1 MLGHDVAVSRSFLDL
16 LYDEAARSHFDEL
29 LASATAAATDEEE
42 RARLRADYDVAL
54 RLRELISRQRS
65 REAELSALYETAS
78 DLTAIRDVDA
88 ILAAIVRRARQLLN
102 ADMTYLSLNDE
113 LDGASYMKVT
123 DGALTP
129 EFRRL
134 RLPLGTGL
142 LGLVA
147 QTGAPYFTE
156 DYQTD
161 SRFVHRTYIDEAV
174 DGERIRAILGV
185 PLVLDGRVIGAL
197 LAVHRTVRKFPPAEV
212 SLLTSFAAH
221 ASVAL
226 ENARLFAELDTAN
239 RNLTEH
245 TSAVESAATAH
256 DRLTDLLLH
265 GGGTDEIALALG
277 DLLRGR
283 VAVLDP
289 SGERVAGDADLD
301 TWREAVAESVAS
313 GHCVPTPRGYV
324 AAATAGSEHVSTV
337 VIEGPPLSSAEQRTL
352 ERGALVTALVVLLA
366 RTVAEAEE
374 RIGGELLRDLLS
386 PTPYDAVLV
395 RERARRHGAQLDG
408 PLVVAVAGPAEGDR
422 PATTRAAARLADTL
436 HGVAGEHEG
445 AVVLVVPEGDARGV
459 GDQLAAAVTRAGA
472 AATVGVAGP
481 APAAEV
487 AVTYGEARG
496 CLETLLTLGRV
507 GEVTDPAGLGVA
519 RLLLGANGPG
529 QLAEFVDRELGP
541 VAAYDA
547 QRGTSLVATLD
558 AWFASGGSLKDTAA
572 ALHVH
577 PNTVTQRLER
587 VTGLLGET
595 WRAPE
600 RALDLQLALRVAR
613 LQA

>member
-1 MLGHDVAVSRSFLDL
+1 
-16 LYDEAARSHFDEL
+16 
-29 LASATAAATDEEE
+29 
-42 RARLRADYDVAL
+42 
-54 RLRELISRQRS
+54 
-65 REAELSALYETAS
+65 
-78 DLTAIRDVDA
+78 
-88 ILAAIVRRARQLLN
+88 
-102 ADMTYLSLNDE
+102 
-113 LDGASYMKVT
+113 
-123 DGALTP
+123 
-129 EFRRL
+129 
-134 RLPLGTGL
+134 
-142 LGLVA
+142 
-147 QTGAPYFTE
+147 
-156 DYQTD
+156 
-161 SRFVHRTYIDEAV
+161 
-174 DGERIRAILGV
+174 
-185 PLVLDGRVIGAL
+185 
-197 LAVHRTVRKFPPAEV
+197 
-212 SLLTSFAAH
+212 
-221 ASVAL
+221 
-226 ENARLFAELDTAN
+226 
-239 RNLTEH
+239 
-245 TSAVESAATAH
+245 
-256 DRLTDLLLH
+256 
-265 GGGTDEIALALG
+265 
-277 DLLRGR
+277 
-283 VAVLDP
+283 VLDP

-386 PTPYDAVLV
+386 PTPYDAALV